1 MDDDEYT
8 PPGET
13 RAITAPPEAAG
24 ERADVFLVSVWPD
37 ISRSRVQG
45 LIGQGKL
52 TADGTIVTHAKE
64 KVRGGAA
71 YELTLPP
78 PEPAAPQPEKLPL
91 NIVYEDADLI
101 VIDKAMGMAMHPA
114 PGSMRG
120 TLVNALLAH
129 CADSLSGIGG
139 VARPGIV
146 HRIDKDTTG
155 LVVVA
160 KNDAAHNG
168 LAKLFAKHDLERA
181 YYAITRGAPKERT
194 ARIENTLVR
203 SSEDRRKYV
212 VARDPETSAGKTAIT
227 DYWTVESYGQAVGQ
241 SVGHPAAALIE
252 CRLHTGR
259 THQIRAHLAHLGAPL
274 IGDPLYGKQR
284 AFKAEGPHAEEAAAA
299 VGAFPRQALHA
310 AVLGFK
316 HPVSGEDL
324 RFESPIPA
332 DMKALLDI
340 LRRL

>member
-1 MDDDEYT
+1 
-8 PPGET
+8 
-13 RAITAPPEAAG
+13 
-24 ERADVFLVSVWPD
+24 
-37 ISRSRVQG
+37 
-45 LIGQGKL
+45 
-52 TADGTIVTHAKE
+52 
-64 KVRGGAA
+64 
-71 YELTLPP
+71 
-78 PEPAAPQPEKLPL
+78 
-91 NIVYEDADLI
+91 VYEDKDLI
-101 VIDKAMGMAMHPA
+101 VIDKPAGMAMHPA

-129 CADSLSGIGG
+129 CGDSLSGIGG

-160 KNDAAHNG
+160 KNDAAHNS
-168 LAKLFAKHDLERA
+168 LAKLFARHDIERV
-181 YYAITRGAPKERT
+181 YYAITRGAPHQRT
-194 ARIENTLVR
+194 ARIENRLVR
-203 SSEDRRKYV
+203 SGEDRRKYV

-227 DYWTVESYGQAVGQ
+227 QYWTIETYGQQAGA
-241 SVGHPAAALIE
+241 SAGRPAAALIE

-284 AFKAEGPHAEEAAAA
+284 AFKAEGPHAAEAEAA
-299 VGAFPRQALHA
+299 VRTFPRQALHA

-316 HPVSGEDL
+316 HPVTGYDL
-324 RFESPIPA
+324 RFESPLPE
-332 DMKALLDI
+332 DMESLLVI